1 MDLKDAEGAVSS
13 WHLGEFK
20 MRRLEMK
27 ERHAYSVASAG
38 AILVA
43 LCMIVTPAL
52 AQQAKAP
59 ERIPGPAAKQ
69 NANFDPH
76 NLNGSWI
83 STQGPQGVGDN
94 NPIPEPPLT
103 PWAKEHLLIKGGISH
118 AGLNATSK
126 GVPSSGSL
134 PDGAVAFDA
143 NGVPTN
149 VPGGHY
155 PGENC
160 EPQGVPVQF
169 NFTVFYPFQFVMLPD
184 RIYQMF
190 EDHREWRTIWLNRD
204 HPKNPFPSYF
214 GDSVAKWEGN
224 TLVVDTIGYN
234 GRLWISEN
242 VGHKMSD
249 AFHLVE
255 RYHLLYATHLEL
267 EMTYY
272 DRKAWGD
279 RGWPGWKKE
288 FTLDSKGDSLLEN
301 ICDPAHWREYDTVIS
316 DPISKDSK

>member
-103 PWAKEHLLIKGGISH
+103 PWAKEHLLIKGGITH
-118 AGLNATSK
+118 A
-126 GVPSSGSL
+126 
-134 PDGAVAFDA
+134 
-143 NGVPTN
+143 
-149 VPGGHY
+149 
-155 PGENC
+155 
-160 EPQGVPVQF
+160 
-169 NFTVFYPFQFVMLPD
+169 
-184 RIYQMF
+184 R
-190 EDHREWRTIWLNRD
+190 
-204 HPKNPFPSYF
+204 
-214 GDSVAKWEGN
+214 
-224 TLVVDTIGYN
+224 
-234 GRLWISEN
+234 
-242 VGHKMSD
+242 
-249 AFHLVE
+249 
-255 RYHLLYATHLEL
+255 
-267 EMTYY
+267 
-272 DRKAWGD
+272 
-279 RGWPGWKKE
+279 
-288 FTLDSKGDSLLEN
+288 
-301 ICDPAHWREYDTVIS
+301 
-316 DPISKDSK
+316 

>member
-1 MDLKDAEGAVSS
+1 MARSGRK
-13 WHLGEFK
+13 
-20 MRRLEMK
+20 RRFGCFVE
-27 ERHAYSVASAG
+27 SVAAVG
-38 AILVA
+38 AA
-43 LCMIVTPAL
+43 LCMMVTPTF
-52 AQQAKAP
+52 AQLQKTP
-59 ERIPGPAAKQ
+59 ERVPGPAAKQ
-69 NANFDPH
+69 AANFDPH
-76 NLNGSWI
+76 DLNGSWI
-83 STQGPQGVGDN
+83 STQGQGAVGDN

-134 PDGAVAFDA
+134 AEGAEAFDA

-149 VPGGHY
+149 VPGGHF

-169 NFTVFYPFQFVMLPD
+169 NFTVFYPFQFIILPD

-190 EDHREWRTIWLNRD
+190 EDHREWRAIWLSRD
-204 HPKNPFPSYF
+204 HPKNLFPSYF
-214 GDSVAKWEGN
+214 GDSVARWEGN

-242 VGHKMSD
+242 IGHKMSD

-255 RYHLLYATHLEL
+255 RYHLLDAMHLEL

-272 DRKAWGD
+272 DSKAWGD
-279 RGWPGWKKE
+279 KEWPGWKKE
-288 FTLDSKGDSLLEN
+288 FKLDSKGDSLQEN
-301 ICDPAHWREYDTVIS
+301 ICDPAHWREYDTEVL
-316 DPISKDSK
+316 DPAKK

>member
-1 MDLKDAEGAVSS
+1 MSRSELKRSFS
-13 WHLGEFK
+13 
-20 MRRLEMK
+20 
-27 ERHAYSVASAG
+27 YSVASTA

-43 LCMIVTPAL
+43 LSILVAPAL
-52 AQQAKAP
+52 AQQGKAP
-59 ERIPGPAAKQ
+59 GAAAKQ
-69 NANFDPH
+69 DGKFDPH

-83 STQGPQGVGDN
+83 STQGPGGVGDN

-103 PWAKEHLLIKGGISH
+103 PWAKEHLLIQGGISH

-134 PDGAVAFDA
+134 PEGAVAYDA

-149 VPGGHY
+149 LPGGHF

-169 NFTVFYPFQFVMLPD
+169 NFTVFYPFQFILLPD

-204 HPKNPFPSYF
+204 HPKSLFPSYF

-242 VGHKMSD
+242 IGHKMSD
-249 AFHLVE
+249 AFRLVE
-255 RYHLLYATHLEL
+255 RYHLLDSTHLEL

-272 DRKAWGD
+272 DPTAWGD
-279 RGWPGWKKE
+279 KAWPGWKKE
-288 FTLDSKGDSLLEN
+288 FNLDSKGDSLQEN
-301 ICDPAHWREYDTVIS
+301 ICDPAHSREYDNVVL
-316 DPISKDSK
+316 DPAKKDSK